1 MSAVDEARLRAARQQ
16 FFAHGDLPEG
26 MVPEAILKS
35 WQRCLA
41 QGLDVAD
48 LAAIEPLGAVELRE
62 LQQRSDLLRH
72 LIRPE
77 IAALRAEA
85 RQTDSVVIVT
95 DAQGAVLDAVG
106 SVEFAGQAS
115 AVALRPGV
123 LWNEASTGTNAIGT
137 AMVER
142 RPISVHGAEH
152 FFEPHR
158 MLACAAAPI
167 IDPYG
172 RLAGILD
179 MSGHASVQHL
189 HALGLVRLA
198 AQQVEHRFFARGFEG
213 CEVLRFNR
221 EPDLLGTAR
230 EAILVFRDG
239 VLIAGNRRAM
249 KLMALDRRAFGT
261 KRRDELL
268 EGDESLVRRGT
279 LLTVTGDRFAVTAPP
294 PPARI
299 VAGPV
304 LREGPKPYFTTE
316 TQAALRKAVRLAD
329 AGIPLLIQG
338 ETGTGKEVFAREM
351 HRHTV
356 RSGKPFVA
364 INCAALPE
372 SLIEAELFGY
382 ADGAFTGARKQG
394 REGLV
399 QQANGGILFLDEI
412 GDMPLSLQSRILRV
426 LQDRE
431 VMPLGG
437 GKPTKVD
444 FLPVAATHR
453 PLKQLMAEGLFR
465 PDLYY
470 RLAHYVVE
478 LPALRELPGKPEI
491 LRALWR
497 QAGGVR
503 EGVTLSAAAEEKLLA
518 YAWPGNFRQ
527 LAGVVR
533 AMLALAGPGES
544 LSVEDLP
551 AEINAQP
558 VLGGPVVSPG
568 IASTLETTTDEAIR
582 QAIVAAGG
590 NISRAARTLGID
602 RSTLY
607 RRVLWKTPPGSRH

>member
-1 MSAVDEARLRAARQQ
+1 M
-16 FFAHGDLPEG
+16 
-26 MVPEAILKS
+26 
-35 WQRCLA
+35 
-41 QGLDVAD
+41 
-48 LAAIEPLGAVELRE
+48 
-62 LQQRSDLLRH
+62 
-72 LIRPE
+72 
-77 IAALRAEA
+77 
-85 RQTDSVVIVT
+85 
-95 DAQGAVLDAVG
+95 
-106 SVEFAGQAS
+106 
-115 AVALRPGV
+115 
-123 LWNEASTGTNAIGT
+123 
-137 AMVER
+137 
-142 RPISVHGAEH
+142 
-152 FFEPHR
+152 
-158 MLACAAAPI
+158 
-167 IDPYG
+167 
-172 RLAGILD
+172 
-179 MSGHASVQHL
+179 
-189 HALGLVRLA
+189 
-198 AQQVEHRFFARGFEG
+198 
-213 CEVLRFNR
+213 
-221 EPDLLGTAR
+221 
-230 EAILVFRDG
+230 
-239 VLIAGNRRAM
+239 
-249 KLMALDRRAFGT
+249 
-261 KRRDELL
+261 
-268 EGDESLVRRGT
+268 
-279 LLTVTGDRFAVTAPP
+279 TAPP

-299 VAGPV
+299 VAGLE

-316 TQAALRKAVRLAD
+316 TQTALRKAVRLAD

-453 PLKQLMAEGLFR
+453 PLKQLMEEGRFR

-478 LPALRELPGKPEI
+478 MPALRELPGKPEI

-497 QAGGVR
+497 QAGGLR
-503 EGVTLSAAAEEKLLA
+503 EGVTLSLAAEEKLLA

-533 AMLALAGPGES
+533 AMLALAEPGQALGP
-544 LSVEDLP
+544 EDLP
-551 AEINAQP
+551 VEISAQQGMAATAAP
-558 VLGGPVVSPG
+558 
-568 IASTLETTTDEAIR
+568 AQTAATLDATTDEAIR

-590 NISRAARTLGID
+590 NVSRAARALGHRQVD
-602 RSTLY
+602 ALSQGVVESAARAAVTSCGEWRSGSVGGGES
-607 RRVLWKTPPGSRH
+607 RRTAG